1 MTEEQSEV
9 TLEEYLHTAL
19 KIARQAGNV
28 KNCVMRS
35 SYNYLASRTW
45 IYDVWGGC
53 VGVWAWVVKQVI
65 SVQYAAASIII
76 ARNIK

>member
-28 KNCVMRS
+28 KKC
-35 SYNYLASRTW
+35 
-45 IYDVWGGC
+45 DDEE
-53 VGVWAWVVKQVI
+53 
-65 SVQYAAASIII
+65 
-76 ARNIK
+76 

>member
-28 KNCVMRS
+28 KNCVIRRS

-53 VGVWAWVVKQVI
+53 VGVGGE
-65 SVQYAAASIII
+65 ASDLCTVRSSID
-76 ARNIK
+76 NYSQKY